1 MYKDYL
7 QVKGRIFDIQK
18 YSVHD
23 GPGIRTIGFLKGC
36 PLRSKWCCNPESQ
49 SGKIQT
55 MIVNGEEKV
64 MGRDVTVEEV
74 MEEVMRDVAH
84 YRRSGGGLTLSG
96 GECLMQPEFASAL
109 LQAAKDMGISTAIE
123 TTSFANF
130 SMIEDKILPFVD
142 TYMMDIKHMNPAKHK
157 LFTGQSNEKILTNAK
172 RIAERK
178 GENLIIRTPV
188 VPTFN
193 DTPEEILAIS
203 QFARSLPGVKQHH
216 LLPYHRLGSDKYEGL
231 GRDYLLSHIEPPSN
245 EKMEELLTVAK
256 TTGLHVQIGG

>member
-1 MYKDYL
+1 MEDLML
-7 QVKGRIFDIQK
+7 QKGRIFDIQK

-23 GPGIRTIGFLKGC
+23 GPGIRTIVFLKGC
-36 PLRSKWCCNPESQ
+36 PLRCKWCCNPESQ

-55 MIVNGEEKV
+55 MFVNGEEKV
-64 MGRDVTVEEV
+64 IGRDVTVEEV

-84 YRRSGGGLTLSG
+84 YRRSGGGITLSG

-109 LQAAKDMGISTAIE
+109 LQAAKNKGITTAIE
-123 TTSFANF
+123 TTSFAPF
-130 SMIEDKILPFVD
+130 EMIEDKILPFVD

-157 LFTGQSNEKILTNAK
+157 LFTGQSNEKIFANAK

-178 GENLIIRTPV
+178 GKNLIIRTPV

-231 GRDYLLSHIEPPSN
+231 GRDYRMSHIEPPTQ
-245 EKMEELLTVAK
+245 EKMEELLAVAK